1 MSGHHWEVIGGADK
15 GGILV
20 RTGQDMTSP
29 EAESRLGF
37 GAVVKQVQLVGDR
50 LQYARISG
58 DGPKFGWV
66 SIKLKDGK
74 ELLAKVDLKAKQ
86 ESQTTVSP
94 EGGYAGTLGI
104 VTGQSIV
111 GRGEEVQEEEEEE
124 DVEEDDEAIEP
135 TLESLV
141 KTLTS
146 ERQKRKDVE
155 RQMKKMTKEIRF
167 LRARLNESP
176 GMWKLQER
184 TPKIHPSAYVA
195 PGAAIIG
202 SVELKKDASVWF
214 NSTVRGDNEQITIGE
229 GSDVQDNSILHC
241 DPGMPLIIGKNCLIG
256 HQVCLH
262 GCKIGDNCL
271 IGMRTTIMDNA
282 EVGENTYVA
291 AGTHIPEGKK
301 IPPNSFVQ
309 GNPMKRIEL
318 EKMPGGLEAV
328 QMSAPT
334 YVQNKDRFKAH
345 LQPLT

>member
-1 MSGHHWEVIGGADK
+1 MSGLHWEVIGGADK

-20 RTGQDMTSP
+20 RTGQDMTSA

-37 GAVVKQVQLVGDR
+37 GAIVKQVQLLGDR
-50 LQYARISG
+50 LQYAKISG

-74 ELLAKVDLKAKQ
+74 ELLTKVDLKAK
-86 ESQTTVSP
+86 ESQPTAVSQAA
-94 EGGYAGTLGI
+94 GYAGALES
-104 VTGQSIV
+104 VTGESIG
-111 GRGEEVQEEEEEE
+111 GRGEEVQDEEE
-124 DVEEDDEAIEP
+124 DVEEEDEAIEP
-135 TLESLV
+135 TLEGLV
-141 KTLTS
+141 KALTS
-146 ERQKRKDVE
+146 ERQRRKDLE
-155 RQMKKMTKEIRF
+155 RQTKKMTKEIRF

-176 GMWKLQER
+176 GMWKLQDR

-202 SVELKKDASVWF
+202 TVELEKDASVWF
-214 NSTVRGDNEQITIGE
+214 NCTVRGDNEQIKIGE

-262 GCKIGDNCL
+262 GCKVGDNCL

-282 EVGENTYVA
+282 EIGENTYVA

-328 QMSAPT
+328 QMAASA
-334 YVQNKDRFKAH
+334 YVLNKERFKAH
-345 LQPLT
+345 LQPLS